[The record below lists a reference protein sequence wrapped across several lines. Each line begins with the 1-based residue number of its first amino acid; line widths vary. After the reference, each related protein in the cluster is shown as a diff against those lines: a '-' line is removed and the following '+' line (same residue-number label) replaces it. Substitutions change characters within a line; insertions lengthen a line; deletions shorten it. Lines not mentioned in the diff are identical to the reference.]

1 MASKGNRILATI
13 SLIFGALLPTQ
24 GWGQASVLQ
33 GGSFTAGL
41 PSFYSSSGGSQPII
55 NQSATAAGGAQS
67 IKEMSIISRGT
78 GTAPFTGGG
87 GGYLGSTFCLYD
99 GPTTGQY
106 HQLCLSPS
114 ATGGFGMLSYNA
126 GGGAS
131 SQDLKFVINGTSYS
145 FPFSSGAV
153 VGPGSSTVGHI
164 ATWANTAGTLLADG
178 GPAPTPGG
186 SSGQVQYNN
195 AGSFGGFTVGGDATL
210 NTGTGSLT
218 VSKIGGI
225 SVSLGGTLSTASSFA
240 TSGAFPLTLTAT
252 ASTSVTLPITGTLA
266 TLAGAEALTNKTYNG
281 NTWTAGTGVLTINAG
296 KTLHASNSIT
306 FTATD
311 GSTLAIGAGGTL
323 GTAAYTA
330 TTAYVPSNTQTT
342 ASLGAD
348 VNLNNTG
355 LYFDGPS
362 VAQGS
367 TGTWFAS
374 GTVTLFDS
382 AGAANFNCKLWDG
395 STVIASGGG
404 NVPSNV
410 RPTSITLSGRLASP
424 AGNIRI
430 SCQDLTST
438 SGTIQFNF
446 SGNSKDSTLTVFR
459 TN

>member
-1 MASKGNRILATI
+1 MKRIL
-13 SLIFGALLPTQ
+13 SALLVLLWTTVAY
-24 GWGQASVLQ
+24 GQASVLQ
-33 GGSFTAGL
+33 GGSWTEGL
-41 PSFYSSSGGSQPII
+41 VPMYSSSGGSQPIVR
-55 NQSATAAGGAQS
+55 QSAGAGGGTQS
-67 IKEMSIISRGT
+67 IKEFSIVKRGT
-78 GTAPFTGGG
+78 GSAPYVGGG
-87 GGYLGSTFCLYD
+87 GGYLGATNCSYD
-99 GPTTGQY
+99 GPTTGPY
-106 HQLCLSPS
+106 HQLCLEPN

-126 GGGAS
+126 FNGAS
-131 SQDLKFVINGTSYS
+131 VQDLKFVINGASYV
-145 FPFSSGAV
+145 FPFSDGFV

-195 AGSFGGFTVGGDATL
+195 AGAFGGFTVGGDATL

-281 NTWTAGTGVLTINAG
+281 NTWTAGTGVLTIGPG
-296 KTLHASNSIT
+296 KTLTVSNIIT

-330 TTAYVPSNTQTT
+330 TTAYVPSNTQII

-348 VNLNNTG
+348 VNLNDIG

-395 STVIASGGG
+395 TTVIASASGE
-404 NVPSNV
+404 VPSNV

-438 SGTIQFNF
+438 NGTIQFNF